1 MTLLSIIEKLNK
13 KSINPDMDGLLEH
26 ANLFE
31 SHLEYI
37 ITSLLEKGYIDKESN
52 SKLYD
57 TYDYIATEKG
67 KDLLV
72 QYRIQVKNL
81 ITSIMQLYQNNE
93 KEELRNRIKENRDS
107 LWFAYYE
114 GFITKKGLQDI
125 ADLLDENMQRIWW
138 DESFQKWMDRNWGAI
153 GPGTC

>member
-1 MTLLSIIEKLNK
+1 MTNKVHLREDFFINRSIYIALPVNQVREDGTHMTLLSIIEKLNK

-37 ITSLLEKGYIDKESN
+37 ITSLLEKGYINKESN

-72 QYRIQVKNL
+72 QYRIPVKNL
-81 ITSIMQLYQNNE
+81 ITSIMQLPE
-93 KEELRNRIKENRDS
+93 
-107 LWFAYYE
+107 
-114 GFITKKGLQDI
+114 
-125 ADLLDENMQRIWW
+125 
-138 DESFQKWMDRNWGAI
+138 
-153 GPGTC
+153 